1 MSIFGWSLPPGC
13 TTRHIEDAYGAESVC
28 DLCGV
33 GVDACDCPECPTC
46 GEVGVVECLDDHGT
60 RLTPEQIRAGWAF
73 IGKQAQMDA
82 MWEAYANADD

>member
-1 MSIFGWSLPPGC
+1 
-13 TTRHIEDAYGAESVC
+13 
-28 DLCGV
+28 
-33 GVDACDCPECPTC
+33 
-46 GEVGVVECLDDHGT
+46 VVECLDDHGT